1 METIKNFFTGLL
13 VVILSLVVLAI
24 VAVTWP
30 FIIGLGSVILSVIAG
45 ILLFILI
52 FYIITFVGYLT
63 RQILKKKGI
72 VHALWMMRNTI
83 NICRIKKRRYAE
95 GAANAAGLMTT
106 RA

>member
-63 RQILKKKGI
+63 RQILKKK
-72 VHALWMMRNTI
+72 
-83 NICRIKKRRYAE
+83 E
-95 GAANAAGLMTT
+95 
-106 RA
+106 